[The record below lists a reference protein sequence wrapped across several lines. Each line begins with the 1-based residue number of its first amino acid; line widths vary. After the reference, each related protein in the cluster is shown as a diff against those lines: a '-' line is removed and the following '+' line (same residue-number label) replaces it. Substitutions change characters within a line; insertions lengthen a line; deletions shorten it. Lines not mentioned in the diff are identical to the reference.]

1 MYDKR
6 GTCTSYIS
14 NKPSQT
20 LIDTARASERERERE
35 RECFESKRAAQRTFS
50 TNVVAMAAA
59 YCFNYQI
66 HFFPEVILLPNSRRR
81 NKRSNF
87 SLEKKRQEGGK
98 KTTQHL
104 TRKNENLFL
113 KPAHK
118 REGDAIRTPKA
129 KPEFAKQKRKPLSNK
144 KTNNT

>member
-1 MYDKR
+1 
-6 GTCTSYIS
+6 
-14 NKPSQT
+14 
-20 LIDTARASERERERE
+20 
-35 RECFESKRAAQRTFS
+35 
-50 TNVVAMAAA
+50 MAAA
-59 YCFNYQI
+59 YCFNYRI

-87 SLEKKRQEGGK
+87 SLENKRQEGKKK
-98 KTTQHL
+98 KTRPHL
-104 TRKNENLFL
+104 TRKNENQFL

-144 KTNNT
+144 

>member
-1 MYDKR
+1 MFLVSARVCCLSMYDKR
-6 GTCTSYIS
+6 ETYTSYIS

-20 LIDTARASERERERE
+20 LIDRARARERKRE

-59 YCFNYQI
+59 YCFNYRI
-66 HFFPEVILLPNSRRR
+66 HFFPEVILLRNSRRR

-104 TRKNENLFL
+104 TRKNENQFL

-118 REGDAIRTPKA
+118 REGVR
-129 KPEFAKQKRKPLSNK
+129 
-144 KTNNT
+144 

>member
-1 MYDKR
+1 MHIIYKQ
-6 GTCTSYIS
+6 
-14 NKPSQT
+14 QT
-20 LIDTARASERERERE
+20 LADTNRHSESERASERERERE

-59 YCFNYQI
+59 YCFNYRI

-98 KTTQHL
+98 KKQGHTSL
-104 TRKNENLFL
+104 
-113 KPAHK
+113 
-118 REGDAIRTPKA
+118 GRT
-129 KPEFAKQKRKPLSNK
+129 
-144 KTNNT
+144 KTNSSNQHTRGREMR